1 VSANL
6 VVDLS
11 ATVDCRPSVVVG
23 SGVNKV
29 IGQVVDLLHAD
40 TYCNVY
46 VAGGFGSGAIE
57 VWVQTSDSTASGTF
71 TDPTSGLAAFPTK
84 VGSGGVLFV
93 NSGLFS
99 SGNQSLSAPVDS
111 APVFCS
117 GGTDFGAFQR
127 PHRYARLIL
136 NSGPFP
142 NAIVAGFISQKRT
155 VGSGG
160 GFTLNPTSG
169 VVGGF

>member
-11 ATVDCRPSVVVG
+11 ATVDCRPSVNVG

-29 IGQVVDLLHAD
+29 IGEVIDLLHAD

-46 VAGGFGSGAIE
+46 VGGLGGSGAIE

-99 SGNQSLSAPVDS
+99 SGNQSLSAPVNN
-111 APVFCS
+111 APAFCS
-117 GGTDFGAFQR
+117 GGIDFGAFQR

-142 NAIVAGFISQKRT
+142 NAITAGFISQKRT

-169 VVGGF
+169 TVGGF